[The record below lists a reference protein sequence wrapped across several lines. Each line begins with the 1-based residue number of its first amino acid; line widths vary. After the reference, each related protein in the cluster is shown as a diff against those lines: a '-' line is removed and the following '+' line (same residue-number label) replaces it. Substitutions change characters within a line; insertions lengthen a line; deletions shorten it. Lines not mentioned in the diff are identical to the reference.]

1 MLRNYIGFFCF
12 PKTENKPILSKQRKN
27 FLNLK
32 AFFGKDKMYPNKRIR
47 KKKKHFKHLKRKI
60 RNFFLQNTRL
70 ELNLDYK

>member
-32 AFFGKDKMYPNKRIR
+32 AFFGKDKMYPNKRRR
-47 KKKKHFKHLKRKI
+47 KKKNI
-60 RNFFLQNTRL
+60 
-70 ELNLDYK
+70 LNI